1 MKGYLPWE
9 RSSCSIPKD
18 KTKALFTFEQ
28 LALNSPKGCDTIV
41 LTGPCK
47 GQERHHHFD
56 KIGRTLHGHPKSHAH
71 SENQKFKCNQNVMRQ
86 PPL

>member
-1 MKGYLPWE
+1 MGIGIEDVQAWETPQMKGYLPWE
-9 RSSCSIPKD
+9 QSSCSIPKD

-47 GQERHHHFD
+47 GQERHQHFD
-56 KIGRTLHGHPKSHAH
+56 KI
-71 SENQKFKCNQNVMRQ
+71 
-86 PPL
+86 